1 VTSNLLLDVTN
12 LRKSFGGLTAV
23 DGVTLKVERGSI
35 ISVIGPNGAGKTTF
49 FNLITGIYRPDVG
62 VALLDGVD
70 LVGLRPDQVAAAGL
84 ARTFQNIRLFAGM
97 TALENVVV
105 ARSMHMRSGYWGALF
120 RTCVYAREEH
130 FAIADAFQL
139 LGFVGLAEKADAL
152 AGSLAYGEQ
161 RRLEIARA
169 LATRPKLL
177 LLDEPSAGMNPQETE
192 DAKALILKIRS
203 ELGIAVV
210 LIEHDMRLVM
220 TVSDHIVVLDY
231 GSKIAE
237 GGADDIRTHPKVIE
251 AYLGRGVAARTAT
264 SKSGKTS

>member
-1 VTSNLLLDVTN
+1 VTKPVLLDVKN
-12 LRKSFGGLTAV
+12 LRKAFGGLTAV
-23 DGVTLKVERGSI
+23 NDVTLSVERDAI

-62 VALLDGVD
+62 SASLDAVE
-70 LVGLRPDQVAAAGL
+70 LIGLRPDQVAAAGL

-105 ARSMHMRSGYWGALF
+105 ARSMYMKSGYFGALF
-120 RTCVYAREEH
+120 RTPAYAREEH
-130 FAIADAFQL
+130 SAIVDAYQL
-139 LGFVGLAEKADAL
+139 LRFVGLADRADTF

-161 RRLEIARA
+161 RRLEVARA

-192 DAKALILKIRS
+192 EAKALILRIRS

-237 GGADDIRTHPKVIE
+237 GDAEVIRTHPKVVE
-251 AYLGRGVAARTAT
+251 AYLGRGVAARTVVT
-264 SKSGKTS
+264 ESGAAS